1 MLGLDFENASLQSN
15 QDQAAVSQDDSLQSC
30 SILQGSLSPGELGL
44 ISGPGGAR
52 ESAFLPRCWG
62 MLMLMSLDRT
72 LGNCALARC
81 CAQIAPTECGGG
93 LHTGLTLSIY
103 KVFVA
108 NDHF

>member
-52 ESAFLPRCWG
+52 ESAFLPQCPGNANVDEPGPHFGKLCSCPLLYTNRSYRMWRRFAHRFNSFHLQSFRC
-62 MLMLMSLDRT
+62 
-72 LGNCALARC
+72 
-81 CAQIAPTECGGG
+81 Q
-93 LHTGLTLSIY
+93 
-103 KVFVA
+103 
-108 NDHF
+108 